1 MPEFGDVEPRYLTIT
16 ESPPNQ
22 NPELNPDLLIN
33 RNFGSQNI
41 VDNFGLGSPS
51 VSTVST
57 TRVRIPISDH
67 TQVVPVTIID
77 PHLDGDSPS
86 VWDILNIVSA
96 FDWTQRSII
105 AGPITDPTAQPTPFS
120 PFTGS
125 IIDISTNGTLAG
137 GTMPGMIGLGGR
149 IAGGAGGRG
158 LMVSGIA
165 AWAITRAA
173 ASAPARAA
181 GASRIGALVARLPGP
196 LRTALKFTG
205 GVLIFE
211 AISSLFSGDDT
222 DGQAVAMIGALI
234 QDGIDDGS
242 ILFRGGNDRFGNETV
257 PKYLTVGPLDS
268 NNVQAWIHSRYYSAK
283 SISAVRRTTNTKWFR
298 GRGGRRQSRNK

>member
-1 MPEFGDVEPRYLTIT
+1 MPEFGDVEPRFLSIT
-16 ESPPNQ
+16 ENPPNQ

-33 RNFGSQNI
+33 RSFLANDIASPFSA
-41 VDNFGLGSPS
+41 GLDIRS
-51 VSTVST
+51 
-57 TRVRIPISDH
+57 RVRVP
-67 TQVVPVTIID
+67 TPQPTAVVPVEIID
-77 PHLDGDSPS
+77 PHIDGESPS
-86 VWDILNIVSA
+86 VWDILAIVSG

-105 AGPITDPTAQPTPFS
+105 SGPITNPTATPTPFT
-120 PFTGS
+120 PMGDGIVNVGNLGLGS
-125 IIDISTNGTLAG
+125 AS
-137 GTMPGMIGLGGR
+137 MVGLGGR
-149 IAGGAGGRG
+149 IAGGAAGKG
-158 LMVSGIA
+158 LLVTGIA
-165 AWAITRAA
+165 AWAITRGA
-173 ASAPARAA
+173 ASAAARAA

-205 GVLIFE
+205 GVLVFE
-211 AISSLFSGDDT
+211 AISSLFSGDDP

-242 ILFRGGNDRFGNETV
+242 ILFRGGNDRFGNENV

-283 SISAVRRTTNTKWFR
+283 SISAVRRTTNTRWFR